1 MAEVIPTAWM
11 EPSERHRV
19 ALLLVD
25 VINAFFA
32 PGGAFHY
39 ETAAEVLPALARLLE
54 AGRAGARLVVHAREA
69 HYPGL
74 GDREGRKLPAHCII
88 GEPDAEFVAGFEP
101 RPGEPEVRKR
111 RFSAFFATDLALLFQ
126 EQGVHTV
133 VIGGVKT
140 NVCIRA
146 TVQDAFAHGFEPI
159 LARGAVNSNRPHLH
173 EATLEDVERY
183 FGRVIGLDEAE
194 TLLRDQGPEAVG

>member
-1 MAEVIPTAWM
+1 VI
-11 EPSERHRV
+11 E
-19 ALLLVD
+19 
-25 VINAFFA
+25 AFFA
-32 PGGAFHY
+32 PSGAFHY
-39 ETAAEVLPALARLLE
+39 EAAAEVLPALARLLE
-54 AGRAGARLVVHAREA
+54 AGRAGARLVVHARET

-74 GDREGRKLPAHCII
+74 ADHEGTKLPPHSIL
-88 GEPDAEFVAGFEP
+88 GEPDADFVPGFEP
-101 RPGEPEVRKR
+101 RSGEPEVRKR

-126 EQGVHTV
+126 EQGVRMV
-133 VIGGVKT
+133 VIAGVKT

-146 TVQDAFAHGFEPI
+146 TVQDAFAYGFEPI

-194 TLLRDQGPEAVG
+194 ALLRAQGAGAAG

>member
-1 MAEVIPTAWM
+1 VEETIRTVWT
-11 EPSERHRV
+11 EPNEGHRV

-25 VINAFFA
+25 VIEAFFA
-32 PGGAFHY
+32 PNGAFHY
-39 ETAAEVLPALARLLE
+39 EAAAEVLPALGRLLA
-54 AGRAGARLVVHAREA
+54 AGRQGARLIVHAREA

-74 GDREGRKLPAHCII
+74 ADYEGTKLPPHCIL
-88 GEPDAEFVAGFEP
+88 GEPDAGFVPGFEP

-126 EQGVHTV
+126 EQGVRTI

-173 EATLEDVERY
+173 EATLEDVDRY
-183 FGRVIGLDEAE
+183 LGRVIGLDEAE
-194 TLLRDQGPEAVG
+194 ALLRGPEAGGPG